1 MLQSKHQIVH
11 HELFH
16 QNWRSV
22 EHQTV
27 VMATKIAL
35 RAVVLSGGAS
45 RRMGR
50 DKALLPHAAGGSWL
64 EHITGL
70 LNSLD
75 LPVLVLTIHPSHEEL
90 LQTHQ
95 GVSVQ
100 RDATPGAGPL
110 NAIAPVF
117 PSDQQ
122 QALLIA
128 PVDMPELEA
137 DGLRQLISSWQQ
149 QPTAAAVAH
158 DGERLQPLLGIY
170 PGGSKQRHS
179 MLETLAAG
187 HNSWMAWLEQIP
199 YRAVSLP
206 PGQLRNCNHPN
217 DDSRAID

>member
-1 MLQSKHQIVH
+1 MIQSKHQVVH
-11 HELFH
+11 AERFH
-16 QNWRSV
+16 QDPRSV
-22 EHQTV
+22 DHQTV

-35 RAVVLSGGAS
+35 QAVVLSGGAS

-50 DKALLPHAAGGSWL
+50 DKALLPHAAGGTWL

-75 LPVLVLTIHPSHEEL
+75 LPVLVLTIHRSHEQL
-90 LQTHQ
+90 LQTSHR
-95 GVSVQ
+95 VSVQ

-110 NAIAPVF
+110 QAIAPVF
-117 PSDQQ
+117 PADQQ
-122 QALLIA
+122 QALLVA
-128 PVDMPELEA
+128 PVDMPELQA

-149 QPTAAAVAH
+149 QPSAAAVAH

-170 PGGSKQRHS
+170 PGGSKQRQS

-187 HNSWMAWLEQIP
+187 HNSWIAWLDQID

-206 PGQLRNCNHPN
+206 PGQLRNCNRPQ
-217 DDSRAID
+217 

>member
-1 MLQSKHQIVH
+1 MIQSKHQIVRS
-11 HELFH
+11 ELFH
-16 QNWRSV
+16 QNSRSAEV
-22 EHQTV
+22 QTV

-35 RAVVLSGGAS
+35 QAVVLSGGAS

-50 DKALLPHAAGGSWL
+50 DKALLPHAAGGTWL

-75 LPVLVLTIHPSHEEL
+75 LPVLVLTIHPSHEQL
-90 LQTHQ
+90 LQTNQ
-95 GVSVQ
+95 RVSVQ

-110 NAIAPVF
+110 KAIAAVF
-117 PSDQQ
+117 PADQQ

-128 PVDMPELEA
+128 PVDMPELQA
-137 DGLRQLISSWQQ
+137 DGLKQLISSWQQ

-170 PGGSKQRHS
+170 PGGSKQRQS

-187 HNSWMAWLEQIP
+187 HNSWMAWLEQID
-199 YRAVSLP
+199 YQAVNLP

>member
-1 MLQSKHQIVH
+1 MIQSKHQIVRN
-11 HELFH
+11 ELFD
-16 QNWRSV
+16 QNSRSG
-22 EHQTV
+22 EDQTV

-35 RAVVLSGGAS
+35 QAVVLSGGAS

-50 DKALLPHAAGGSWL
+50 DKALLPHAAGGTWL

-75 LPVLVLTIHPSHEEL
+75 LPVLVLTIHPSHEQL
-90 LQTHQ
+90 LQTSQ
-95 GVSVQ
+95 GVTVQ
-100 RDATPGAGPL
+100 RDAKPGTGPL
-110 NAIAPVF
+110 QAIAPVF
-117 PSDQQ
+117 PADQQ

-128 PVDMPELEA
+128 PVDMPELQA
-137 DGLRQLISSWQQ
+137 DGLRQLISIWHQ

-170 PGGSKQRHS
+170 PGGTKQRQS

-187 HNSWMAWLEQIP
+187 HNSWMTWLDQID

>member
-1 MLQSKHQIVH
+1 
-11 HELFH
+11 
-16 QNWRSV
+16 
-22 EHQTV
+22 
-27 VMATKIAL
+27 MATKIAL

-90 LQTHQ
+90 LQTYQ

-117 PSDQQ
+117 PSRS
-122 QALLIA
+122 AA
-128 PVDMPELEA
+128 SPA
-137 DGLRQLISSWQQ
+137 DR
-149 QPTAAAVAH
+149 A
-158 DGERLQPLLGIY
+158 
-170 PGGSKQRHS
+170 GGHARIGS
-179 MLETLAAG
+179 
-187 HNSWMAWLEQIP
+187 
-199 YRAVSLP
+199 
-206 PGQLRNCNHPN
+206 
-217 DDSRAID
+217 

>member
-11 HELFH
+11 YELLH

-75 LPVLVLTIHPSHEEL
+75 LPVLVLTIHPSHEQL
-90 LQTHQ
+90 LQTHP

-110 NAIAPVF
+110 NAIAPLF
-117 PSDQQ
+117 PADQQ

-128 PVDMPELEA
+128 PVDMPKLQA

-170 PGGSKQRHS
+170 PGGSKQRQS

-187 HNSWMAWLEQIP
+187 HNSWMAWLNQID

>member
-1 MLQSKHQIVH
+1 
-11 HELFH
+11 
-16 QNWRSV
+16 
-22 EHQTV
+22 
-27 VMATKIAL
+27 MATKIAL

-50 DKALLPHAAGGSWL
+50 DKALLPHAAGGTWL
-64 EHITGL
+64 EHITDL

-117 PSDQQ
+117 PADQQ

-128 PVDMPELEA
+128 PVDMPELQA

-170 PGGSKQRHS
+170 PGGKQTTPLHAGNTRRRS
-179 MLETLAAG
+179 QQLDGLA
-187 HNSWMAWLEQIP
+187 
-199 YRAVSLP
+199 RANPLP
-206 PGQLRNCNHPN
+206 SREPAARATAQLQSPQ
-217 DDSRAID
+217 

>member
-1 MLQSKHQIVH
+1 MIQSKDQIVH
-11 HELFH
+11 RELFH
-16 QNWRSV
+16 RDRRSV
-22 EHQTV
+22 DDQTV

-35 RAVVLSGGAS
+35 QAVVLSGGAS

-50 DKALLPHAAGGSWL
+50 DKALLPHATGGTWL

-75 LPVLVLTIHPSHEEL
+75 LPVLVLTIHPSHEQL
-90 LQTHQ
+90 LLTHQ
-95 GVSVQ
+95 GISVQ

-110 NAIAPVF
+110 HAIAPVF
-117 PSDQQ
+117 PADQQ

-128 PVDMPELEA
+128 PVDMPELQA
-137 DGLRQLISSWQQ
+137 DGLQQLISSWQQ
-149 QPTAAAVAH
+149 QPTAAAVAY
-158 DGERLQPLLGIY
+158 DGKRLQPLLGIY

-187 HNSWMAWLEQIP
+187 HNSWMAWLDQIP

>member
-1 MLQSKHQIVH
+1 
-11 HELFH
+11 
-16 QNWRSV
+16 
-22 EHQTV
+22 
-27 VMATKIAL
+27 MATKIAL
-35 RAVVLSGGAS
+35 QAVVLSGGAS

-50 DKALLPHAAGGSWL
+50 DKALLPHPAGGTWL

-75 LPVLVLTIHPSHEEL
+75 LPVLVLTIHPSHERL
-90 LQTHQ
+90 LQTNP

-100 RDATPGAGPL
+100 RDAKPGAGPL
-110 NAIAPVF
+110 QAIAPIF
-117 PSDQQ
+117 PADPQ

-128 PVDMPELEA
+128 PVDMPDLQA

-170 PGGSKQRHS
+170 PGGTKQRQS

-187 HNSWMAWLEQIP
+187 QNSWMAWLKQIP
-199 YRAVSLP
+199 YRLVSLP
-206 PGQLRNCNHPN
+206 PEQLRNCNRPQ
-217 DDSRAID
+217 